1 VLQNLHLNVQ
11 RQFLRGIE
19 KEEDAT
25 FVESHYVD
33 WSTAKELELGTIS
46 DKYFC
51 FKSFFKNYI
60 SFIKYFPI

>member
-1 VLQNLHLNVQ
+1 MLQNLHLNVQ

-33 WSTAKELELGTIS
+33 WSTAKELELGIIS
-46 DKYFC
+46 DKYFSI
-51 FKSFFKNYI
+51 KLYI
-60 SFIKYFPI
+60 KLPM